1 MIKST
6 LVKLLR
12 HNQKTHAL
20 LIVMWLMVP
29 IIFQHVVVKNIEEQ
43 LSESLQYRA
52 TYIADGLL
60 NGMNMLMV
68 TEAISDPENRRTLVK
83 KMNDTR
89 GVESV
94 RIMRTP
100 QVQAQFGTGLPSEQI
115 MDDIDRK
122 AVDTK
127 LPVFQ
132 FLDDADGHSRF
143 RAVIPFIAGT
153 NYKGTNCL
161 SCHHVADGSVN
172 GAVSIILTM
181 DEGEARIDRIKA
193 FVWVIDVIF
202 GVVLIGAIM
211 WKRTHNRI
219 EFLANYDSI
228 TGLPNRNLLLE
239 RLNDAVA
246 IQTGHNKRHDGGGKV
261 AVLFID
267 LDNFKTVNDSLGH
280 HIGDV
285 LLQEFAIGLES
296 CVRSTDTVS
305 RTGGDE
311 FVIVLPGIDRE
322 ESVIFSVEKIYKFLA
337 TPIQVEGHEL
347 FVSASI
353 GIAMYPTDGTDKAT
367 LMKNA
372 DVAMY
377 RAKRAGKGRYQF
389 YSSTMNERAHAL
401 LTTENE
407 LHHAIERNEL
417 VLHYQPQID
426 VATGETLGVEALVR
440 WQHPVNGMMS
450 PAAFIPIA
458 EEAHMIVPIGT
469 WILWEACRQAAEW
482 HKQGITVSVS
492 INLSMSQIEEPGF
505 KQVVDEVLAS
515 TGVDP
520 STIVFELTEHI
531 LAHTPELIHTVF
543 GPLRE
548 RGVQLS
554 IDDFGT
560 GYSSLNYLMHLPID
574 SIKIDK
580 SFIDN
585 IIVNKDNVAIV
596 KAIVGLAH
604 SLRLSVVAEGVE
616 TNEQFEAL
624 RAINCD
630 EVQGYL
636 FGQPVEASHMTQMLL
651 KHNNTKRRTPRRS
664 Q

>member
-1 MIKST
+1 
-6 LVKLLR
+6 
-12 HNQKTHAL
+12 
-20 LIVMWLMVP
+20 
-29 IIFQHVVVKNIEEQ
+29 
-43 LSESLQYRA
+43 
-52 TYIADGLL
+52 
-60 NGMNMLMV
+60 
-68 TEAISDPENRRTLVK
+68 
-83 KMNDTR
+83 
-89 GVESV
+89 
-94 RIMRTP
+94 
-100 QVQAQFGTGLPSEQI
+100 
-115 MDDIDRK
+115 
-122 AVDTK
+122 
-127 LPVFQ
+127 
-132 FLDDADGHSRF
+132 
-143 RAVIPFIAGT
+143 
-153 NYKGTNCL
+153 
-161 SCHHVADGSVN
+161 
-172 GAVSIILTM
+172 
-181 DEGEARIDRIKA
+181 
-193 FVWVIDVIF
+193 
-202 GVVLIGAIM
+202 
-211 WKRTHNRI
+211 
-219 EFLANYDSI
+219 
-228 TGLPNRNLLLE
+228 
-239 RLNDAVA
+239 
-246 IQTGHNKRHDGGGKV
+246 
-261 AVLFID
+261 
-267 LDNFKTVNDSLGH
+267 
-280 HIGDV
+280 
-285 LLQEFAIGLES
+285 
-296 CVRSTDTVS
+296 
-305 RTGGDE
+305 
-311 FVIVLPGIDRE
+311 
-322 ESVIFSVEKIYKFLA
+322 
-337 TPIQVEGHEL
+337 
-347 FVSASI
+347 
-353 GIAMYPTDGTDKAT
+353 
-367 LMKNA
+367 
-372 DVAMY
+372 MY